1 MKCKIKSELFFKI
14 KSYGEYQKGEVIKL
28 GKPCIDNSCKDKQ
41 DSKCVGVLGAYCAI
55 DLIKDGII
63 ELIN

>member
-14 KSYGEYQKGEVIKL
+14 KSYGEYQKGEVLKL
-28 GKPCIDNSCKDKQ
+28 GEPCIDNSCKDKQ
-41 DSKCVGVLGAYCAI
+41 NGKCVGVLGVYCAI